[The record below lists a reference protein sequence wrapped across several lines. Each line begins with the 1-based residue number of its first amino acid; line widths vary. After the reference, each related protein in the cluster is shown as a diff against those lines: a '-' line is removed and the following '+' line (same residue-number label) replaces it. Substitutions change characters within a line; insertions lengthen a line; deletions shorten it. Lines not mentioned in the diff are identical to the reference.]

1 MMNPSSQH
9 SKRRTLPQW
18 KSWWLLPLIYVALGI
33 VILVAQAISGDT
45 WSGVV
50 WFAVMATVAALY
62 AFGGKYEVIRQA
74 RGDFED
80 ERDAGINRKA
90 MAATGTTLV
99 IVLTGCIVF
108 ELARG
113 NNPSPYSTLMAIGG
127 VTYIAALL
135 IQRYRS

>member
-1 MMNPSSQH
+1 MSNPNNAN
-9 SKRRTLPQW
+9 SKRTGLPQW
-18 KSWWLLPLIYVALGI
+18 KSWWLLPLIYVALGV

-45 WSGVV
+45 RSGVV
-50 WFAVMATVAALY
+50 WFSVMAGVAALY
-62 AFGGKYEVIRQA
+62 ALGGRYEVIRQA

-80 ERDAGINRKA
+80 ERDASINRKA

-113 NNPSPYSTLMAIGG
+113 NNPAPYSTLMAIGG

>member
-1 MMNPSSQH
+1 MTNPNNANA
-9 SKRRTLPQW
+9 KRRALPQW
-18 KSWWLLPLIYVALGI
+18 KSWWLLPLIYVGLGV
-33 VILVAQAISGDT
+33 VILVAEAISGNA
-45 WSGVV
+45 WSGLG
-50 WFAVMATVAALY
+50 WFVVMAACGAVY
-62 AFGGKYEVIRQA
+62 AFGGRFEVIRQA

-80 ERDAGINRKA
+80 ERDASINRKA

-99 IVLTGCIVF
+99 IVLTACIVF

-113 NNPSPYSTLMAIGG
+113 NNPTPYSMLMAIGG

>member
-1 MMNPSSQH
+1 MTNRSDLN
-9 SKRRTLPQW
+9 SKRRALPQW
-18 KSWWLLPLIYVALGI
+18 KSWWLLPLIYVALGV

-45 WSGVV
+45 QSGVL
-50 WFAVMATVAALY
+50 WFTVMTGVAALY
-62 AFGGKYEVIRQA
+62 ALGGRYEVIRQA

-80 ERDAGINRKA
+80 ERDASINRKA

-99 IVLTGCIVF
+99 IVLTACIVF

-113 NNPSPYSTLMAIGG
+113 NNPTPYSMLMAIGG